1 MLNLKLPKRK
11 RNLKHQRKIL
21 LPTKRSSV
29 AVDVEFNEEEMFVSS
44 DVEYFG
50 QKESDRDDETFFAD
64 EEEKYRSK
72 IPGKHDKKQNCC
84 RTVRK
89 SMLILMMIHQMIIWK
104 RFCGPLHGLN
114 PRRATPFNNFCVFI
128 PIYFFACFA
137 NYTNKKAEL
146 VAQKIIGHIQDFQ
159 PQVQLQ

>member
-11 RNLKHQRKIL
+11 RNLKHQRKML
-21 LPTKRSSV
+21 LPTKRNSV
-29 AVDVEFNEEEMFVSS
+29 AVDAEFNEEEMFVSS

-84 RTVRK
+84 RAVRK
-89 SMLILMMIHQMIIWK
+89 SMLILMMISSNGHLEDILQASAWTFI
-104 RFCGPLHGLN
+104 RVSGPLHGLN
-114 PRRATPFNNFCVFI
+114 PTRATPFNNFCVFI
-128 PIYFFACFA
+128 PI
-137 NYTNKKAEL
+137 
-146 VAQKIIGHIQDFQ
+146 
-159 PQVQLQ
+159 